1 MGHDEAIEA
10 INQSIANGW
19 QGIFPPKGKKL
30 APAQAKE
37 VDLSW

>member
-19 QGIFPPKGKKL
+19 QGIFPPKNKKP
-30 APAQAKE
+30 APAKAKE
-37 VDLSW
+37 VDLTW